1 MDITAALRHLRPGA
15 QWSIPAGCTTADCVI
30 WHDEA
35 KPVTQKELNA
45 AMALPDLALIAAQR
59 ATAYAAEADPLF
71 FAAQRG
77 EATMEQWR
85 AKVDEI
91 RNRYPKP
98 EPVAGAKPAES
109 QK

>member
-15 QWSIPAGCTTADCVI
+15 QWSIPADSTDAKAVI
-30 WHDEA
+30 WHDGA
-35 KPVTQKELNA
+35 KPVTQAELDA

-59 ATAYAAEADPLF
+59 ATAYAAEADPIF

-91 RNRYPKP
+91 RKRYPKP
-98 EPVAGAKPAES
+98 EI
-109 QK
+109 

>member
-1 MDITAALRHLRPGA
+1 MDIAAALRHLRPGA
-15 QWSIPAGCTTADCVI
+15 QWSIPADSTDAKRIT
-30 WHDEA
+30 WHDGA
-35 KPVTQKELNA
+35 KPVTQAELDA

-91 RNRYPKP
+91 RKRYPKP
-98 EPVAGAKPAES
+98 EI
-109 QK
+109 